1 MGRPAR
7 RVALTGAAGAGQDYE
22 QPSALSLSA
31 RTPRCVRHVCS
42 LSRSLAT
49 TSAGARGTKF
59 LFASRPP
66 RAASCWSGRATPP
79 PPPPPSPPPPPPPP
93 HPPPPP
99 PPPP

>member
-7 RVALTGAAGAGQDYE
+7 RVALTCAAGAGQDYE

-49 TSAGARGTKF
+49 TSAGARGTQF
-59 LFASRPP
+59 WFDTPPP
-66 RAASCWSGRATPP
+66 RAARAWSTRATALPP
-79 PPPPPSPPPPPPPP
+79 PPPPPPPP
-93 HPPPPP
+93 HPPPHATNPSPP
-99 PPPP
+99 